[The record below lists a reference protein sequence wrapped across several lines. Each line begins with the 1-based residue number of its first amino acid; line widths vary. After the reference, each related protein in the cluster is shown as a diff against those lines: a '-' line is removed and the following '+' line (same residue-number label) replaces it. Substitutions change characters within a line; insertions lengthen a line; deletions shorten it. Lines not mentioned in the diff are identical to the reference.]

1 MNNKDIVPILKS
13 SYLTNK
19 KASEKLNKHG
29 YTLDK
34 ELSNKNQKVFTD
46 ENGNPNISFRGSK
59 TIKDWVVSDLAIL
72 TGNQQYDP
80 RFKNSVK
87 LTKEVK
93 KKYEN
98 KPINITGHSLGGSI
112 SDYVNNNVKLPQGS
126 KITTYD
132 KGVGIG
138 DLFKTVKSNQTDIRT
153 PSDIVSLGS
162 ITQRH
167 PTNNLKTLNKSIFL
181 NPLQAHDINN
191 LKI

>member
-1 MNNKDIVPILKS
+1 MF
-13 SYLTNK
+13 
-19 KASEKLNKHG
+19 G
-29 YTLDK
+29 
-34 ELSNKNQKVFTD
+34 QFTD

-112 SDYVNNNVKLPQGS
+112 SDYVNNNVNVDEVNSFFKLFGNS
-126 KITTYD
+126 LD
-132 KGVGIG
+132 KLDYEI
-138 DLFKTVKSNQTDIRT
+138 
-153 PSDIVSLGS
+153 
-162 ITQRH
+162 
-167 PTNNLKTLNKSIFL
+167 
-181 NPLQAHDINN
+181 
-191 LKI
+191 